1 MLIYIH
7 TRVCVPASMYADIYI
22 VIHCMI
28 HLFNDFDCMCTRAST
43 CIYLYI
49 YIDTHKTHTH
59 TYIYIY
65 TIHVE
70 IERDV
75 CVYMYMD
82 MG

>member
-49 YIDTHKTHTH
+49 YIDTHKTHT
-59 TYIYIY
+59 YIYIHN
-65 TIHVE
+65 TCGNR
-70 IERDV
+70 ERCV
-75 CVYMYMD
+75 CMYMD